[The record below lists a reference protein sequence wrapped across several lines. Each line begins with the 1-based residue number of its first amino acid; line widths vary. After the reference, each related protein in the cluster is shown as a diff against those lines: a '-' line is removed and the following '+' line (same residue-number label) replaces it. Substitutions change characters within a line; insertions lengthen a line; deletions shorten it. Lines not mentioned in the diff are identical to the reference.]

1 MIRLLNLG
9 PAKHEKV
16 AIYAVNQ
23 RISNVCRIAGAALQR
38 SNSQRSN
45 SQASVGG
52 KRPFAPNIIMIKTQ
66 KTPQRQVFSPVTAV
80 FFCEWKLLI

>member
-23 RISNVCRIAGAALQR
+23 RISNVCRIAGAVLQR
-38 SNSQRSN
+38 SNSW
-45 SQASVGG
+45 ASVGG
-52 KRPFAPNIIMIKTQ
+52 KRLFDPNIMFNEGIRKSPSEGRMETNELRRGKSIF
-66 KTPQRQVFSPVTAV
+66 RQ
-80 FFCEWKLLI
+80 CG